1 MHAFNTTGSFN
12 DYKSEPIPVDNGL
25 DQGCNLAMYGYRF
38 FNAAQIEGSVG
49 KKDEL
54 ATNFAD
60 DASCATSAKT
70 LEEAAEKMRTLFQRP
85 GGPAIWGRTHF
96 SIYEFHKFAV
106 MWMSRMRTETIDPG
120 GRKRRTKHPPTKI
133 RIDDNHEVTTTAS
146 HKFLGVILDDEL
158 RFQKHATYALTK
170 GE

>member
-1 MHAFNTTGSFN
+1 MILDKMSGRKTIIAFD
-12 DYKSEPIPVDNGL
+12 DYKSEPILVDNGL
-25 DQGCNLAMYGYRF
+25 DQGCNLAMYGYCF

-85 GGPAIWGRTHF
+85 GGLAIWG
-96 SIYEFHKFAV
+96 
-106 MWMSRMRTETIDPG
+106 
-120 GRKRRTKHPPTKI
+120 
-133 RIDDNHEVTTTAS
+133 
-146 HKFLGVILDDEL
+146 
-158 RFQKHATYALTK
+158 
-170 GE
+170 